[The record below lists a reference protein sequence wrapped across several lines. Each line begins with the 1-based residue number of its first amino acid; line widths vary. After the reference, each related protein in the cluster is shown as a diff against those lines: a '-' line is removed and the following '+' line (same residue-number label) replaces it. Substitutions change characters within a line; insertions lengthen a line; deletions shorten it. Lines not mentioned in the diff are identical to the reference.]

1 MSRETP
7 PAHSRSFLLR
17 PGVVVAEVAFVVLLL
32 LGIVLSLRQSVVTNE
47 AGEAPL
53 PGRIADLA
61 LEGYAQGE
69 EALASMSQLHV
80 NGITLTDGY
89 IGHYEDGAIV
99 WVGIAT
105 DEEQAREMLRSMTE
119 SIVEG
124 GAPFSAPTATE
135 MDGETVYMLLDEGGQ
150 QHFYFQTGR
159 AVVWVKP
166 PASNADAFLHEALR
180 LLPG

>member
-1 MSRETP
+1 MSHQAP
-7 PAHSRSFLLR
+7 PAQSRSFRLR

-32 LGIVLSLRQSVVTNE
+32 LGIVLSLQQSVVTNE

-53 PGRIADLA
+53 PGRIAGLA

-105 DEEQAREMLRSMTE
+105 DEEQAREMLRAMTD

-124 GAPFSAPTATE
+124 GTPFSAPQAVE
-135 MDGETVYMLLDEGGQ
+135 MDGKTTYMVLDQGGQ
-150 QHFYFQTGR
+150 HHFYYQTGR
-159 AVVWVKP
+159 AVIWVQP
-166 PASNADAFLHEALR
+166 PASNADAFLREALR